1 MPVFKNFAE
10 AQNYI
15 SQKSAPNTSAH
26 HDSAAAQVVRELH
39 EAERARAENE
49 TAAQTE
55 DSAAPQATVG
65 SEQAPQSSIATGNAL
80 YDSWRK
86 EYVERQKTDTER
98 NQQIDALQG
107 QLDDALRA
115 AQTAKNAY
123 NRFSNNGANENDP
136 TVQSMKKSQRAAEA
150 KVSGLQRQITAL
162 GGKANMELPGAA
174 ERTGK
179 ALAGGALGAAASNV
193 NALGA
198 AENFGAYLGE
208 NSREEDR
215 RVADNPYSG
224 WATDELTEANMRAAP
239 VTEETSGQLGEMRE
253 DAAQLFDAADTLQYA
268 SGKMTADA
276 KRGALTP
283 EKFLVDVGGQLA
295 QMGGDAV
302 LNLVAPGLG
311 SIALGVRSFGGAAQ
325 EARQAGATEG
335 QQFLY
340 GIANAS
346 LELATEKMFD
356 GVAGIYGK
364 GKAEHVV
371 EATINK
377 LASTNEGRNTLRYI
391 AGMVGEGSEEFVSDA
406 IQPLLQRA
414 IYDEHALDDYGG
426 DLSQGV
432 YDFLVGAAMGGV
444 GGAIDIANGTYARK
458 NAKLDALRNNSSS
471 ATGTAADAEGQAGA
485 ATEQERTGA
494 NTSPEDAGR
503 GYVADVLDGGKV
515 NNTTAREIARDPYK
529 AKAFTEL
536 TGIELDGTTAEN
548 VKRVQTAARER
559 AYAAAESERLAQEA
573 QTMAEVDEQSSQE
586 MQSVKNSGYGSY
598 IRGVL
603 RDGVSYGE
611 AQEIARNPAYRQT
624 WESMSGKTLPA
635 NEKSAIKMIQQ
646 TRRANPDM
654 SLAQPE
660 PATPFQARTATETAT
675 AARGQN
681 NASDAALAQGG
692 INTTPAGRTDGTTQN
707 GEFNSVSDARTAK
720 TGAEYLAEAVTGR
733 NAAPEQTQ
741 QNIDNNSTSD
751 RAAGGESLELVKK
764 IKGSI
769 ADVSDIHPVAS
780 VETAAIE
787 RAPGNN
793 LKEKARTMFE
803 RIKGTVE
810 RDGFGEIE
818 INNRS
823 MKDDFGHGNGYAK
836 TAIIPAIPAVLQK
849 GKLIERAE
857 NWKGRGYTGYVFSAP
872 VTMDGGTVYVGAVV
886 LETSKNRFYLHEVVD
901 SEGRIIKINS
911 EGTPN
916 PTGLTSVDAT
926 GGIPSQNTELS
937 SVESVLSSNS
947 LSENRETVNSNLQ
960 TRGDGAVRERG
971 FSENIRTDANRESS
985 LRDAVEA
992 SPDMY
997 RQLGNKQTIE
1007 RAQAVYDK
1015 GLAEARSE
1023 VEQALGAAKAGQKL
1037 KPETVPLA
1045 KMVADELTRQGD
1057 ISGARRIISDI
1068 GLELTSAGQLSQAA
1082 KLLRSESAAT
1092 KADFIGALVDRMN
1105 AGLTD
1110 KQKQTNAKAG
1120 RGDADGSIKVSD
1132 ELIKRYATAPDAEAQ
1147 NAVLDEIQ
1155 TQIAEQ
1161 IPATFTEKW
1170 NALRYLNM
1178 LGNLKTQERN
1188 IIGNMA
1194 MAAMTT
1200 AKRHTAQALGDLAAN
1215 LATNGE
1221 YEKNTS
1227 FAYNPKLYAEA
1238 RADANARMDEIR
1250 GDVKYSDSRRIAEK
1264 GIQDRRRIFK
1274 PRIIEGARKL
1284 TNWAMEAGD
1293 DIFLRFN
1300 YADAMAGWMQAHGI
1314 KSMSDMTDAQLESAR
1329 AFATKEAQEATFH
1342 DSNRVSDYVSQF
1354 GRTPKTLPLVK
1365 TLSEGALPFRK
1376 TPANVVVRAVEYSPV
1391 GLAETIYT
1399 GIQAKKGNATAAD
1412 VINSAAK
1419 SATGTALA
1427 AAGYFLAAAGR
1438 ARATGDDSKDKK
1450 EKYFEQMRGEMD
1462 YSIKIGDTNV
1472 SLSQFAPTA
1481 VPFFMGVKLFE
1492 GMDGR
1497 VTLDDALMILG
1508 CITDPLLEMSMFS
1521 GVDDILNNIADYSGD
1536 TDAIPALVSQ
1546 VMLSYFTQGLTNT
1559 LTGQLAQAQEENRKT
1574 IYTDPDSFL
1583 DAKTQKTLSKAAAKW
1598 GIQYHRTDY
1607 IDAWGRKQ
1615 SNGSTA
1621 ERYINA
1627 LINPTYTSNDRSTE
1641 VDDELQR
1648 IYAENRGV
1656 DDFPNVLPQSL
1667 SRNKEYAP
1675 GERMTVEEYEQYS
1688 IARGQKSLE
1697 LVSSF
1702 MKSEEYKDLTDLQR
1716 ATVISSLYQF
1726 AADRAMKDIKTAHDV
1741 EYTGNWDMTGQLK
1754 DPANYLAAKTAATDA
1769 LRANGTLDADQGIT
1783 RSRKG
1788 LQYLTQHGL
1797 SAGNTDKLADYYLTD
1812 KQGNVYE
1819 VLRRGGKSPKAA
1831 LEAFDDFDANDN
1843 GSVSQDELFE
1853 YLTGAKGRT
1862 LTEPQKAAIWANT
1875 ITGKTD
1881 YSTYLAKHR

>member
-15 SQKSAPNTSAH
+15 SQKSAPDTSTH
-26 HDSAAAQVVRELH
+26 HDSATAKVVRELH
-39 EAERARAENE
+39 EAEKARENSE
-49 TAAQTE
+49 TSAQAE
-55 DSAAPQATVG
+55 DSAAPQATVS
-65 SEQAPQSSIATGNAL
+65 SEQAPQSTIATGNAL
-80 YDSWRK
+80 YDSWRE
-86 EYVERQKTDTER
+86 EYVERQKTDAER

-224 WATDELTEANMRAAP
+224 WATDELTAANMRDAP

-253 DAAQLFDAADTLQYA
+253 DAAQLFDTADTLQYA

-283 EKFLVDVGGQLA
+283 EKFLVDAGGQLA

-364 GKAEHVV
+364 GVADDAV
-371 EATINK
+371 ENVING
-377 LASTNEGRNTLRYI
+377 LANTNEGRNTIRYI
-391 AGMVGEGSEEFVSDA
+391 AGMTGEGASEFVSDA

-426 DLSQGV
+426 DINQWL
-432 YDFLVGAAMGGV
+432 YDALVGAAMGGV
-444 GGAIDIANGTYARK
+444 GGAIDIANGKYAEK
-458 NAKLDALRNNSSS
+458 NAILDELRKNSSS

-485 ATEQERTGA
+485 EMEQERTGA
-494 NTSPEDAGR
+494 NASPEDAGR

-515 NNTTAREIARDPYK
+515 NNTTAKEIAHDPYK

-559 AYAAAESERLAQEA
+559 AYAASESERLAQEA

-586 MQSVKNSGYGSY
+586 MQSVRDSSYGSY

-611 AQEIARNPAYRQT
+611 AREIARNPAYRQT

-660 PATPFQARTATETAT
+660 PAAPFQAGTATEAAT

-692 INTTPAGRTDGTTQN
+692 INTTPAERNDGTAQN
-707 GEFNSVSDARTAK
+707 GEFNSASDARTAK
-720 TGAEYLAEAVTGR
+720 TGAEYLAEAVTGQK
-733 NAAPEQTQ
+733 NASETE
-741 QNIDNNSTSD
+741 T
-751 RAAGGESLELVKK
+751 ES
-764 IKGSI
+764 
-769 ADVSDIHPVAS
+769 
-780 VETAAIE
+780 
-787 RAPGNN
+787 
-793 LKEKARTMFE
+793 
-803 RIKGTVE
+803 
-810 RDGFGEIE
+810 
-818 INNRS
+818 
-823 MKDDFGHGNGYAK
+823 
-836 TAIIPAIPAVLQK
+836 
-849 GKLIERAE
+849 
-857 NWKGRGYTGYVFSAP
+857 
-872 VTMDGGTVYVGAVV
+872 
-886 LETSKNRFYLHEVVD
+886 TSKNI
-901 SEGRIIKINS
+901 GN
-911 EGTPN
+911 
-916 PTGLTSVDAT
+916 TGAAL
-926 GGIPSQNTELS
+926 NTE
-937 SVESVLSSNS
+937 ENS
-947 LSENRETVNSNLQ
+947 PQVTPEAPQRANTSDVREVNAGKDVNSNLQ

-971 FSENIRTDANRESS
+971 FSENVRTDANRESS

-1082 KLLRSESAAT
+1082 KLLRNESAAT

-1227 FAYNPKLYAEA
+1227 FAYDPKLYAEA

-1274 PRIIEGARKL
+1274 SRIVEGARKL

-1536 TDAIPALVSQ
+1536 ADAIPALVSQ
-1546 VMLSYFTQGLTNT
+1546 VMQAYFTQGLTNV
-1559 LTGQLAQAQEENRKT
+1559 LIGQLAQAQEENRKT

-1598 GIQYHRTDY
+1598 GIQYDRTDY

-1627 LINPTYTSNDRSTE
+1627 LINPTYTSKDRSTE

-1675 GERMTVEEYEQYS
+1675 GQHMTVEEYEQYS

-1716 ATVISSLYQF
+1716 ATVISALYQF

-1741 EYTGNWDMTGQLK
+1741 EYTGNWDMTGELK
-1754 DPANYLAAKTAATDA
+1754 DPVNYLAAKTVATDA
-1769 LRANGTLDADQGIT
+1769 LRANGTLDADLGINRT
-1783 RSRKG
+1783 RKG
-1788 LQYLTQHGL
+1788 LQYLTQYGL

-1831 LEAFDDFDANDN
+1831 LEAFDDFDPNDN
-1843 GSVSQDELFE
+1843 GRVSQDELFE

-1875 ITGKTD
+1875 VTGKTD